1 MDTELFDNL
10 EKGVD
15 SLLTEYRLLK
25 QENELLKEENL
36 KLQLQR
42 NGVRDRLDAILKKL
56 DGIEL
61 RLAHYIESGCLA
73 GIYRLRALQAV
84 ILSEKLSHL

>member
-1 MDTELFDNL
+1 MDTELFDKL

-42 NGVRDRLDAILKKL
+42 NGVRDRLDVILKKL

-61 RLAHYIESGCLA
+61 R
-73 GIYRLRALQAV
+73 
-84 ILSEKLSHL
+84 

>member
-1 MDTELFDNL
+1 MDTELFDKL
-10 EKGVD
+10 EKSVD
-15 SLLTEYRLLK
+15 SLLTEYLSLK

-42 NGVRDRLDAILKKL
+42 DGVRDRLDVILKKL

-61 RLAHYIESGCLA
+61 R
-73 GIYRLRALQAV
+73 
-84 ILSEKLSHL
+84 

>member
-1 MDTELFDNL
+1 
-10 EKGVD
+10 
-15 SLLTEYRLLK
+15 LLK

-61 RLAHYIESGCLA
+61 R
-73 GIYRLRALQAV
+73 
-84 ILSEKLSHL
+84 